1 MNGQTDA
8 IRQFRLA
15 LVALV
20 ALVVLGTLGYHIL
33 EGWPIL
39 DSLYMTVITLGTVGY
54 KEIGPL
60 DPPGK
65 VFTIGLIIFGVG
77 IVFWAG
83 ASLIEAVI
91 GEQIWHAIQRR
102 RMQKQIDG
110 MRDHYI
116 ICGFGRMGQQI
127 AKDLARER
135 VPHVVIE
142 QNPEQLPKLIARDV
156 PFIEGNASDDKA
168 LKTAGIE
175 RAKGLI
181 TVLPTDEDNVFIT
194 LSARA
199 LNPKLFI
206 VARSI
211 LEENE
216 GKLKMAG
223 ADRVMSPY
231 VMGGRRMATAVL
243 RPNVLDFL
251 ELATY
256 GDHPNMMIEELAI
269 SSDSCLVGQ
278 TIGDSGLRKEAGV
291 MVVAIKRASGA
302 LVPNPPADEVIA
314 DGDVLIVLG
323 VPEQLPRAEKMVCP
337 GPGETG

>member
-1 MNGQTDA
+1 MTEQTDA
-8 IRQFRLA
+8 LKQFRLA
-15 LVALV
+15 VLSLVAL
-20 ALVVLGTLGYHIL
+20 AALGTAGYRIL
-33 EGWPIL
+33 EDWPLL
-39 DSLYMTVITLGTVGY
+39 DSLYMTVITLATVGY
-54 KEIGPL
+54 REVGRL
-60 DPPGK
+60 DPAGK
-65 VFTIGLIIFGVG
+65 TFTIVLIIFGVG

-91 GEQIWHAIQRR
+91 GEQIWHAVRRR
-102 RMQKQIDG
+102 RMQKQIDS

-116 ICGFGRMGQQI
+116 VCGFGRMGQQI
-127 AKDLARER
+127 AKDLGREG
-135 VPHVVIE
+135 VPFVVVE
-142 QNPEQLPKLIARDV
+142 RNPEQLPKLVQWNI
-156 PFIEGNASDDKA
+156 PFIEGNASDDKI
-168 LKTAGIE
+168 LKAAGIE

-199 LNPKLFI
+199 LNPKLYI

-211 LEENE
+211 LVENG

-231 VMGGRRMATAVL
+231 VLGGRRMAAAVL
-243 RPNVLDFL
+243 RPNVVDFL

-256 GDHPNMMIEELAI
+256 GEHPEMMIEELAI
-269 SSDSCLVGQ
+269 DSGSCLVGQ
-278 TIGDSGLRKEAGV
+278 TIADSGLRKDAGV

-302 LVPNPPADEVIA
+302 IVPNPTADEVIE

-337 GPGETG
+337 GSGE

>member
-1 MNGQTDA
+1 MAGQTDA
-8 IRQFRLA
+8 IKQFRLA
-15 LVALV
+15 LMALV

-33 EGWPIL
+33 MGWPLL
-39 DSLYMTVITLGTVGY
+39 DCLYMTVITLGTVGY
-54 KEIGPL
+54 KEVGWL
-60 DPPGK
+60 DPAGK
-65 VFTIGLIIFGVG
+65 VFTITLIIFGVG

-91 GEQIWHAIQRR
+91 GEQIWHAFQRK
-102 RMQKQIDG
+102 RMQKNIDR

-127 AKDLARER
+127 AKDLGRED

-142 QNPEQLPKLIARDV
+142 RNPEQIPKLIAWDI

-168 LKTAGIE
+168 LKAAGIE

-181 TVLPTDEDNVFIT
+181 TVLPTDEHNVFIT

-199 LNPKLFI
+199 LNPSLFI

-231 VMGGRRMATAVL
+231 VMGGRRIAIAIL

-251 ELATY
+251 EFATHLE
-256 GDHPNMMIEELAI
+256 DQSVIIEELKI
-269 SSDSCLVGQ
+269 GPGSELIGR
-278 TIGDSGLRKEAGV
+278 TIAESRLRQKAGV
-291 MVVAIKRASGA
+291 TIVAIKKLDGG
-302 LVPNPPADEVIA
+302 LVPNPPADEVLLE
-314 DGDVLIVLG
+314 GDVLIVVG
-323 VPEQLPRAEKMVCP
+323 VPGKLPEAEKVVCPRAGEK
-337 GPGETG
+337 

>member
-1 MNGQTDA
+1 MTEQTDA
-8 IRQFRLA
+8 LKQFRLA
-15 LVALV
+15 VLSLVAL
-20 ALVVLGTLGYHIL
+20 AALGTAGYRIL
-33 EGWPIL
+33 EDWPLL
-39 DSLYMTVITLGTVGY
+39 DSLYMTVITLATVGY
-54 KEIGPL
+54 REVGRL
-60 DPPGK
+60 DPAGK
-65 VFTIGLIIFGVG
+65 TFTIVLIIFGVG

-91 GEQIWHAIQRR
+91 GEQIWHAVRRR
-102 RMQKQIDG
+102 RMQKQIDS

-116 ICGFGRMGQQI
+116 VCGFGRMGQQI
-127 AKDLARER
+127 AKDLGREG
-135 VPHVVIE
+135 VPFVVVE
-142 QNPEQLPKLIARDV
+142 RNPEQLPKLVQWNI
-156 PFIEGNASDDKA
+156 PFIEGNASDDKI
-168 LKTAGIE
+168 LKAAGIE

-199 LNPKLFI
+199 LNPKLYI

-211 LEENE
+211 LVENE

-231 VMGGRRMATAVL
+231 VMGGRRMAAAVL
-243 RPNVLDFL
+243 RPNVVDFL

-256 GDHPNMMIEELAI
+256 GEHPEMMIEELAI
-269 SSDSCLVGQ
+269 DSGSCLVGQ
-278 TIGDSGLRKEAGV
+278 TIADSGLRKDAGV

-302 LVPNPPADEVIA
+302 IVPNPTADEVIE

-323 VPEQLPRAEKMVCP
+323 VPEQLPRAERMVCP
-337 GPGETG
+337 GPGQ

>member
-1 MNGQTDA
+1 MTDTKDA
-8 IRQFRLA
+8 TKQFRLA

-20 ALVVLGTLGYHIL
+20 TLVILGVAGYHIL
-33 EGWPIL
+33 EGWSLL
-39 DSLYMTVITLGTVGY
+39 DSLYMTVITLATVGY

-60 DPPGK
+60 DQPGK
-65 VFTIGLIIFGVG
+65 VFTIVLIIFGVG

-91 GEQIWHAIQRR
+91 GEQIWHAMRR
-102 RMQKQIDG
+102 KRMQKQIDS

-127 AKDLARER
+127 AKDLRREN
-135 VPHVVIE
+135 VPFVVIE
-142 QNPEQLPKLIARDV
+142 RNPEQLPKLIAWEI
-156 PFIEGNASDDKA
+156 PFIEGNASDDKTLIA
-168 LKTAGIE
+168 AGID

-194 LSARA
+194 LSARG
-199 LNPKLFI
+199 LNPRLYI

-211 LEENE
+211 LLENE
-216 GKLKMAG
+216 SKLKMAG

-256 GDHPNMMIEELAI
+256 GEHPEMMIEELSI
-269 SSDSCLVGQ
+269 ESGSCLVGQ
-278 TIGDSGLRKEAGV
+278 TIAGSGLRKVAGV
-291 MVVAIKRASGA
+291 MVVAIKRASGDI
-302 LVPNPPADEVIA
+302 VPNPPADEVIA

-323 VPEQLPRAEKMVCP
+323 VPDQLPKAEKMVCP
-337 GPGETG
+337 GPG

>member
-1 MNGQTDA
+1 MTGQTDA
-8 IRQFRLA
+8 IKQFRLA
-15 LVALV
+15 LLALV
-20 ALVVLGTLGYHIL
+20 ALVVLGTVGYHIL
-33 EGWPIL
+33 EGWPLL
-39 DSLYMTVITLGTVGY
+39 DCLYMTVITLATVGF
-54 KEIGPL
+54 KEVGPL
-60 DPPGK
+60 DGPGK
-65 VFTIGLIIFGVG
+65 VFTITLIIFGVG

-91 GEQIWHAIQRR
+91 GEQIWHALQRK
-102 RMQKQIDG
+102 RMQKHIDS

-127 AKDLARER
+127 SRDLDREK
-135 VPHVVIE
+135 VPYVVIE
-142 QNPEQLPKLIARDV
+142 LNPEQLPRLIAWDI
-156 PFIEGNASDDKA
+156 PFIEGNASDDRA
-168 LKTAGIE
+168 LKAAGIE

-181 TVLPTDEDNVFIT
+181 TVARSDEDNVFIT
-194 LSARA
+194 LSAHA
-199 LNPKLFI
+199 LNPNLFI

-231 VMGGRRMATAVL
+231 VMGGRRMATAIL

-256 GDHPNMMIEELAI
+256 GEHPNMMIEELAI

-278 TIGDSGLRKEAGV
+278 TIAGSKLRSEAGV
-291 MVVAIKRASGA
+291 TVVAIKRASGA
-302 LVPNPPADEVIA
+302 MVPNPPADEVIA
-314 DGDVLIVLG
+314 AGDVLIVLG
-323 VPEQLPRAEKMVCP
+323 VPEQLPRAERLVCP
-337 GPGETG
+337 GAGER